1 MIGFYSTLPPTLGLL
16 IVYRLKRGQSK
27 LISRRICV
35 WFVSLVWA
43 LSAYGGC
50 NSTLSTRV
58 PDVNI
63 QQPSALAALLQF
75 GSENG
80 ICLAVEA
87 PGLDLLKRPGR
98 IQASRPAVAY
108 VIQTLLDG
116 GAYQLS
122 ESNGVILIRNADAMG
137 QMTQLDLV
145 VPEYTITKLSVAWA
159 NLALHVRLERLADP
173 SIQGIGVSLSDR
185 HPEDQIGP
193 MDERGRTA
201 RELLTLIVS
210 ESPGGAWV
218 SGQCLGPMSESVCW
232 TVIQYRDE
240 PEIVAAMIGNLVNQ
254 LTTERASKKV
264 DKPQ

>member
-1 MIGFYSTLPPTLGLL
+1 VISPTA
-16 IVYRLKRGQSK
+16 
-27 LISRRICV
+27 CA
-35 WFVSLVWA
+35 WFVSLGWA
-43 LSAYGGC
+43 LSAYAGGC
-50 NSTLSTRV
+50 NSILSTHV
-58 PDVNI
+58 ADVNI

-75 GSENG
+75 GAENG

-137 QMTQLDLV
+137 QMTQLDIV

-159 NLALHVRLERLADP
+159 NFALLVRLMRLADP
-173 SIQGIGVSLSDR
+173 SMQSIAGTLSDR

-193 MDERGRTA
+193 MDEHGRTA

-210 ESPGGAWV
+210 QSAGGAWV
-218 SGQCLGPMSESVCW
+218 SGQCLGPVSGRACW

-240 PEIVAAMIGNLVNQ
+240 PEIVAATGRNLVNQ
-254 LTTERASKKV
+254 LTTERTPLK
-264 DKPQ
+264 

>member
-1 MIGFYSTLPPTLGLL
+1 MISP
-16 IVYRLKRGQSK
+16 RA
-27 LISRRICV
+27 CA
-35 WFVSLVWA
+35 WFVSLGSA
-43 LSAYGGC
+43 LSAYGGGC
-50 NSTLSTRV
+50 NGTLSTRV
-58 PDVNI
+58 ADVNI
-63 QQPSALAALLQF
+63 EQPSALAALLQF

-116 GAYQLS
+116 GAYQIS

-145 VPEYTITKLSVAWA
+145 VPEYKIPKLSVAWA
-159 NLALHVRLERLADP
+159 TLGLLVRLERLADP
-173 SIQGIGVSLSDR
+173 SIQGMAGSLSDR

-210 ESPGGAWV
+210 QSAGGAWV
-218 SGQCLGPMSESVCW
+218 SGQCLGPVAGRACW

-240 PEIVAAMIGNLVNQ
+240 PEIVAAMIGNLVDQ
-254 LTTERASKKV
+254 LTTERA
-264 DKPQ
+264 PQK

>member
-1 MIGFYSTLPPTLGLL
+1 MILP
-16 IVYRLKRGQSK
+16 RA
-27 LISRRICV
+27 CA
-35 WFVSLVWA
+35 WFVALGWA
-43 LSAYGGC
+43 LSAYGGGC

-58 PDVNI
+58 ADVNI
-63 QQPSALAALLQF
+63 EQPSALAALLQF

-122 ESNGVILIRNADAMG
+122 ESNGVILIRNADALR
-137 QMTQLDLV
+137 QMTQLDIV

-159 NLALHVRLERLADP
+159 NLALHVRLLRLADP
-173 SIQGIGVSLSDR
+173 SMQSMAGSLSDR
-185 HPEDQIGP
+185 HPENKIGP
-193 MDERGRTA
+193 MDEHGRTA

-210 ESPGGAWV
+210 QSPGAGAWV
-218 SGQCLGPMSESVCW
+218 SGQCLGPVSGRACW

-240 PEIVAAMIGNLVNQ
+240 PEIVTAMIGNLVNQ
-254 LTTERASKKV
+254 LTTERALQKR
-264 DKPQ
+264 